1 MNIKRTTS
9 LLIIGFSTLSLIGCS
24 NQTEES
30 KIIYQEVDTS
40 TSDTPTSGNINV
52 IPNENQY
59 NHKIE
64 YIEDDK
70 ENDIEITDEIEENR
84 EVVLYIPNSDVD
96 DLNKVIS
103 SIPNNTDTAQYI
115 IDTLIEKGFIAP
127 NTKVNKFN
135 KISDDIYQL
144 DLSKEFYNSNLGS
157 SAEILLLDSIGNS
170 FTETFDIDKVKLTID
185 DMRYTSGHIEMQDT
199 DYIPFN
205 KIRC

>member
-40 TSDTPTSGNINV
+40 TSDTITSGNINV

-157 SAEILLLDSIGNS
+157 SAEILLLDSIGKS

-185 DMRYTSGHIEMQDT
+185 DMKYTSGHIEMQDT
-199 DYIPFN
+199 DYLPFN
-205 KIRC
+205 K